1 MLDFIAY
8 LVYCVALVVHVYNGG
23 IADDTEHLII
33 DLIVGHATIAAVGY
47 TAYFLCWIYV
57 KKIKPKI
64 KSMKKNSASIEPQGD
79 KNN

>member
-33 DLIVGHATIAAVGY
+33 DLIVG
-47 TAYFLCWIYV
+47 
-57 KKIKPKI
+57 K
-64 KSMKKNSASIEPQGD
+64 
-79 KNN
+79 

>member
-57 KKIKPKI
+57 KKNQAKNKI
-64 KSMKKNSASIEPQGD
+64 HEKE
-79 KNN
+79 